1 MPTIANPLPNFGIF
15 YRRFTTGT
23 KRSPSCFIG
32 VGMLATA
39 RPAKETSPAR
49 NRRTPQ
55 GHPQEAERPLPRNAQ
70 KAPRHQ

>member
-32 VGMLATA
+32 VGMVAT
-39 RPAKETSPAR
+39 AR
-49 NRRTPQ
+49 NRRTPKDQ
-55 GHPQEAERPLPRNAQ
+55 GKP
-70 KAPRHQ
+70 